1 MQHGFGVSGIVK
13 IAGLPQQHEVS
24 QKDGTATGML
34 CQLFVFNKVQAN
46 PTGSQAKTQYQ
57 QQRWEN
63 SPNTPCVKMTQA
75 KSLIAQVAQ
84 YQSGDE
90 VARDDEKNIH
100 ANKATAQ
107 LVGKCVKNDDDQNRD
122 GPQAINVR
130 SVICLV
136 LRNKGASLL
145 LKNCTL
151 GAW

>member
-1 MQHGFGVSGIVK
+1 M
-13 IAGLPQQHEVS
+13 S
-24 QKDGTATGML
+24 QTEL
-34 CQLFVFNKVQAN
+34 
-46 PTGSQAKTQYQ
+46 
-57 QQRWEN
+57 
-63 SPNTPCVKMTQA
+63 
-75 KSLIAQVAQ
+75 LIAQIAK
-84 YQSGDE
+84 YQPGDE
-90 VARDDEKNIH
+90 VAGDDEKNIH

-122 GPQAINVR
+122 GPQAINVQ